1 MQVNPDNP
9 DAKKINGFEWVVIDG
24 FSIRQGRIG
33 QVLQQSLKLISPNA
47 HILMLSVSKINELS
61 SEEGWAILAQS
72 LEQGMA

>member
-33 QVLQQSLKLISPNA
+33 QGGAGHGRAGHGRAMQCGA
-47 HILMLSVSKINELS
+47 GH
-61 SEEGWAILAQS
+61 GRA
-72 LEQGMA
+72 G